1 LLNDD
6 QSLSIIKQKYFYR
19 AKSGVREFYFFKRI
33 F

>member
-6 QSLSIIKQKYFYR
+6 QLLSIIKQKYFYR
-19 AKSGVREFYFFKRI
+19 AKRGVREFYFFKQN